1 MSACTILDTSA
12 STKDN
17 DPIRVIHKDHE
28 SILAFCLNNSSSTM
42 IAVAN
47 PREVQELDISLLL
60 ESPNWYED
68 ECDYDLLSISKDT
81 ESAPNSGFLM
91 IQSSEQ

>member
-1 MSACTILDTSA
+1 
-12 STKDN
+12 
-17 DPIRVIHKDHE
+17 
-28 SILAFCLNNSSSTM
+28 M

-68 ECDYDLLSISKDT
+68 ECDYDMLGISKDNET
-81 ESAPNSGFLM
+81 ASNTGFLM